1 MKVINLVGNDY
12 KLVIGSAR
20 EIKNLYRNL
29 TEREIGWSAFS
40 EEPKFAMNRYYGI
53 TMNYNDEDGRGFNIP
68 QIYVVN
74 EHTIVELLN
83 RYL

>member
-12 KLVIGSAR
+12 KMVIGSAR

-40 EEPKFAMNRYYGI
+40 EPKFAMSRYYGI
-53 TMNYNDEDGRGFNIP
+53 TIAYNEDFDIP

>member
-1 MKVINLVGNDY
+1 MKVINLEGNDY

-29 TEREIGWSAFS
+29 TEREIVWSVFS

-53 TMNYNDEDGRGFNIP
+53 TIAYNDGDERGFNIP

-74 EHTIVELLN
+74 EHMIVELLN

>member
-1 MKVINLVGNDY
+1 MKIINLMGNEY
-12 KLVIGSAR
+12 KMIVGSAR

-29 TEREIGWSAFS
+29 TEREICWSIFS
-40 EEPKFAMNRYYGI
+40 EEPKFVMNRYYGI
-53 TMNYNDEDGRGFNIP
+53 TMNYNDEDGRCFNIP

>member
-1 MKVINLVGNDY
+1 MKVIKLDSDY
-12 KLVIGSAR
+12 KMVIGSAR

-29 TEREIGWSAFS
+29 TEREIGWSVFS
-40 EEPKFAMNRYYGI
+40 EEPKFDMDRFYGI
-53 TMNYNDEDGRGFNIP
+53 TMIYIEDFNIP

-74 EHTIVELLN
+74 EHTVVELLN

>member
-29 TEREIGWSAFS
+29 TEREIGWSVFF
-40 EEPKFAMNRYYGI
+40 EPKFNMDRCYGI
-53 TMNYNDEDGRGFNIP
+53 TMKYKSR
-68 QIYVVN
+68 
-74 EHTIVELLN
+74 
-83 RYL
+83 

>member
-12 KLVIGSAR
+12 KMVIGSAR

-53 TMNYNDEDGRGFNIP
+53 TIAYNEEFNIP

-74 EHTIVELLN
+74 EHMIVELLN
-83 RYL
+83 QYL